1 MCACMYPR
9 ACSPHLAQV
18 NFLERPSVPEV
29 TSDLWKKATTN
40 YKAFPV
46 QQIKNMTGK
55 VAASG
60 HGCAGLPRDDGEEET
75 SRKGGS
81 KKSKRPADGGAD
93 KKSKKSKKHGKDEL
107 TAGDEKKKKRRDKE

>member
-1 MCACMYPR
+1 MRACNPR

-18 NFLERPSVPEV
+18 NFMERPSVPEV